1 MTVYF
6 NPYVRGYLKH
16 PMARFLNGMESEY
29 QRYVSFPVDVKAG
42 KDSFEI
48 KAFLPGVLPEDID
61 IQIVNEVVTISGE
74 LQVDRAPESDYLLT
88 ELPSGKFHR
97 VISLPT
103 TLDADNV
110 EAVMDGGMLT
120 LSIAKAETA
129 RPKTIKINKK

>member
-6 NPYVRGYLKH
+6 NPYVRGYRKH
-16 PMARFLNGMESEY
+16 PMARFLNEMESKY
-29 QRYVSFPVDVKAG
+29 QMYVSFPVDVKAG
-42 KDSFEI
+42 KDCFEI
-48 KAFLPGVLPEDID
+48 KAFLPGILPEDID

-74 LQVDRAPESDYLLT
+74 LQVIRDPESDYLWT

-110 EAVMDGGMLT
+110 QAVMDGGMLT
-120 LSIAKAETA
+120 LFIPKAETA

>member
-6 NPYVRGYLKH
+6 NPNFRGYRRH
-16 PMARFLNGMESEY
+16 PMARFLNEMESEY
-29 QRYVSFPVDVKAG
+29 QSQVSFPVDVKG
-42 KDSFEI
+42 GNDSFEI
-48 KAFLPGVLPEDID
+48 KAFLPGVLPENIN

-74 LQVDRAPESDYLLT
+74 LRVNRDQESDYLLT

-110 EAVMDGGMLT
+110 EAVLDGGMLT
-120 LSIAKAETA
+120 ITVAKAESA

>member
-6 NPYVRGYLKH
+6 NPNFRGYRRH
-16 PMARFLNGMESEY
+16 PMARFLNEMESEY
-29 QRYVSFPVDVKAG
+29 QQQVSFPVDVKAG
-42 KDSFEI
+42 KEAFEI
-48 KAFLPGVLPEDID
+48 KAFLPGVLPDDID

-74 LQVDRAPESDYLLT
+74 LRVDRDQASDYLLT

-120 LSIAKAETA
+120 LTVPKAEAA